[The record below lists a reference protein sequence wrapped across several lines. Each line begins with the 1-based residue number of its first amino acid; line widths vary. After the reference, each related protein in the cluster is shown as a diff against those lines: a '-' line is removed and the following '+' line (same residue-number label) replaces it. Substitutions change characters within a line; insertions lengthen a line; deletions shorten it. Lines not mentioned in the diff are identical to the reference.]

1 MPQGDKS
8 SYTDRQKRQA
18 THIEASYKK
27 KGFSTKNAEA
37 RAWATV
43 NKLSGGGKKSGSG
56 RNSNQPLISMPT
68 LTSKEISLHLKAVPE
83 WMKRAGTIYRT
94 FTLDGFPKSITFVQR
109 IAKLAQKINHHPD
122 IDIRFDKV
130 TLRLTTHDQGGL
142 TEKDFTLARNC
153 DEAFS
158 KLSEA

>member
-1 MPQGDKS
+1 
-8 SYTDRQKRQA
+8 
-18 THIEASYKK
+18 
-27 KGFSTKNAEA
+27 
-37 RAWATV
+37 
-43 NKLSGGGKKSGSG
+43 
-56 RNSNQPLISMPT
+56 
-68 LTSKEISLHLKAVPE
+68 
-83 WMKRAGTIYRT
+83 MKRAGTIYRT